1 MQSQT
6 TIRCSNC
13 GQPYA
18 AVVRNVVDVA
28 KDPQGKALLLA
39 GQLNTSQCPNC
50 GTVNA
55 LSVPLMYHDASKEL
69 LVALVPMELNMNKD
83 QQERVVGDLMKALPK
98 ENFKGYM
105 FNPKRALTMQGLM
118 ELVLQADGVTPEMME
133 EQRKRVSLIQDL
145 VEASDEDL
153 VKLITENDSKIDMQ
167 FFQTMG
173 MMAQRLA
180 QSGRPDV
187 AERILQTQQV
197 LLQFS
202 TLGKELVEQQAK
214 QEEVVEEVARE
225 VQALGAQA
233 QRSDFLALA
242 RKYMDDG
249 QRLQALVGLV
259 RPVFDAQFFQE
270 LTVAIG
276 QEAAS
281 ERPKLEALRD
291 TLTQLTEIIDQQSQ
305 MQVQQA
311 VSMLQAMLNMPLE
324 ALDDTLRDNLPL
336 INDTFMA
343 VLTAN
348 IQEAERRQD
357 TASATRLRQ
366 IYERV
371 VAILQ
376 ENMQP
381 ELVFVNQLLSAQSD
395 AEAQAM
401 LQQGVEQFGD
411 SVLDVMDAIG
421 EVLNAQG
428 EFETL
433 QRLAEL
439 RENAEAALKA

>member
-1 MQSQT
+1 
-6 TIRCSNC
+6 
-13 GQPYA
+13 
-18 AVVRNVVDVA
+18 
-28 KDPQGKALLLA
+28 
-39 GQLNTSQCPNC
+39 
-50 GTVNA
+50 
-55 LSVPLMYHDASKEL
+55 
-69 LVALVPMELNMNKD
+69 
-83 QQERVVGDLMKALPK
+83 
-98 ENFKGYM
+98 
-105 FNPKRALTMQGLM
+105 
-118 ELVLQADGVTPEMME
+118 
-133 EQRKRVSLIQDL
+133 
-145 VEASDEDL
+145 
-153 VKLITENDSKIDMQ
+153 
-167 FFQTMG
+167 
-173 MMAQRLA
+173 
-180 QSGRPDV
+180 
-187 AERILQTQQV
+187 
-197 LLQFS
+197 
-202 TLGKELVEQQAK
+202 
-214 QEEVVEEVARE
+214 
-225 VQALGAQA
+225 
-233 QRSDFLALA
+233 
-242 RKYMDDG
+242 
-249 QRLQALVGLV
+249 
-259 RPVFDAQFFQE
+259 
-270 LTVAIG
+270 
-276 QEAAS
+276 
-281 ERPKLEALRD
+281 
-291 TLTQLTEIIDQQSQ
+291 